1 MSRSFIILGLALL
14 PTLIALIVLLFSGPR
29 RSALLKERIGRIAR
43 SDTAASPPPD
53 TQSLQKSR
61 ISGLVSWQRIREHS
75 QAAMHGAPR
84 PAFLAA
90 LGGSAIVAVTSML
103 SGLSLWVAGPL
114 VAAAGGTAALVVAAQ
129 GRARYKARI
138 LAAFPDAIDLIIRAV
153 RAGLPLSEAF
163 NSLATELPGPLAEE
177 FRRLTGEMAIGVS
190 LDEALRNAA
199 QRIDLPDFNFFTAS
213 IALQR
218 ETGGNL
224 TETLQNLSQIIR
236 RRKELQLKAKALTS
250 EARTSSLVI
259 GSLPFVASGALAVIN
274 PEYIGKLITDP
285 RGVYILGI
293 AGTSMIT
300 GIIVMRQLIRR
311 SVN

>member
-1 MSRSFIILGLALL
+1 MSRSFIFLGLALL
-14 PTLIALIVLLFSGPR
+14 PTFIALLFLLVGGPR
-29 RSALLKERIGRIAR
+29 RSAVLKERIGRIAR
-43 SDTAASPPPD
+43 NDPAASKA
-53 TQSLQKSR
+53 TEAQSLQKSR
-61 ISGLVSWQRIREHS
+61 ISGLVSWERILEHS

-84 PAFLAA
+84 PALLGA
-90 LGGSAIVAVTSML
+90 LGASAFAAVASML
-103 SGLSLWVAGPL
+103 SGLSVWVAVPCV
-114 VAAAGGTAALVVAAQ
+114 VAAGAAAALVVAVQ
-129 GRARYKARI
+129 GRARYKAKI

-163 NSLATELPGPLAEE
+163 NSIATELPGPLAEE
-177 FRRLTGEMAIGVS
+177 FRHLNGEMAIGVS

-236 RRKELQLKAKALTS
+236 RRKELQLKARALTS

-285 RGVYILGI
+285 RGVYILGAASCSMI
-293 AGTSMIT
+293 AGIV
-300 GIIVMRQLIRR
+300 VMRQLIRR